1 MAVFLYEAL
10 SKQGNAVK
18 GEISAN
24 DEGSALARLQENGYL
39 VLEIEEI
46 KDKSKQGS
54 LFSKRKKKVKIA
66 DLALFSRQLAAML
79 GAGIPVTQAI
89 STLSQQ
95 TENETLKEA
104 IADIASSIEGGLSLS
119 DAFAKHKGIFSD
131 LYIGM
136 IGAGETGGILE
147 EMLLRLS
154 DQLQKDKQLSDNVK
168 SATSYPKMIGIF
180 AVVMFLAMLLLLVPV
195 FEGFI
200 PQNADIPVITA
211 AVFALSH
218 NIKDFWYVWILVI
231 GAIAFGVM
239 KFVKSKAGH
248 DLWESK
254 KLTMPLFGEILL
266 KSVIARFSRTLATLL
281 HGGLPVVQALES
293 AGATSGS
300 DLLMA
305 AVREAIKKI
314 EEGKNISKPLAESGI
329 FPPMVIN
336 MIAIGE
342 EAGTLPDLLDKI
354 AEFYEEDV
362 AVLTKQLGTLI
373 EPLMLVLIGVVV
385 GGMMVSMYLPIFTA
399 VTAS

>member
-10 SKQGNAVK
+10 NKQGNAVK

-24 DEGSALARLQENGYL
+24 DESSALARLQENGYL
-39 VLEIEEI
+39 VLEIEET

-54 LFSKRKKKVKIA
+54 LFSKKKKKVKIA

-89 STLSQQ
+89 STLARQ
-95 TENETLKEA
+95 TENVTLKEA

-119 DAFAKHKGIFSD
+119 EAFGKHRGIFSD

-180 AVVMFLAMLLLLVPV
+180 AIVMFLAMLLLLVPV

-200 PQNADIPVITA
+200 PQNASIPAITA
-211 AVFALSH
+211 MVFALSH
-218 NIKDFWYVWILVI
+218 NIKDFWYIWIVAI
-231 GAIAFGVM
+231 GAIIFGVM

-248 DLWESK
+248 ALWESK
-254 KLTMPLFGEILL
+254 KMTMPLFGEILL

-281 HGGLPVVQALES
+281 QGGLPVVQALES

-300 DLLMA
+300 DLLQD
-305 AVREAIKKI
+305 AVKEAIKKI
-314 EEGKNISKPLAESGI
+314 EEGKNISKPLDESGI

-362 AVLTKQLGTLI
+362 AVLTKKLGTLI

-385 GGMMVSMYLPIFTA
+385 GGMMISMYLPIFTA
-399 VTAS
+399 VTAA

>member
-10 SKQGNAVK
+10 NKQGNAVK

-24 DEGSALARLQENGYL
+24 DESSALARLQENGYL
-39 VLEIEEI
+39 VLEIEET

-54 LFSKRKKKVKIA
+54 LFSKKKKKVKIA

-89 STLSQQ
+89 STLARQ
-95 TENETLKEA
+95 TENEMLKEA

-119 DAFAKHKGIFSD
+119 EAFGKHRGIFSD

-200 PQNADIPVITA
+200 PANADIPVITA

-218 NIKDFWYVWILVI
+218 NIKDFWYIWILAI
-231 GAIAFGVM
+231 GAIIFGVM
-239 KFVKSKAGH
+239 KFVKSKMGH
-248 DLWESK
+248 DLWEAK
-254 KLTMPLFGEILL
+254 KMDMPLFGEILK

-281 HGGLPVVQALES
+281 QGGLPVVQALES
-293 AGATSGS
+293 AGGTSGS
-300 DLLMA
+300 DVLLV
-305 AVREAIKKI
+305 AVKEAIKKI
-314 EEGKNISKPLAESGI
+314 EEGKNISKPLDESGI

-362 AVLTKQLGTLI
+362 AVLTKKLGTLI

-385 GGMMVSMYLPIFTA
+385 GGMMISMYLPIFTA